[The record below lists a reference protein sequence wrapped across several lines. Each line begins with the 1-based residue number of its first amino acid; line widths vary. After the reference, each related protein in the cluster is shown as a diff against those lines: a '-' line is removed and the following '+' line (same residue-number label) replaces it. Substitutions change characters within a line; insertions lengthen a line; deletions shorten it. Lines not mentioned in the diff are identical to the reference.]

1 MQPSGMEATPTNSMT
16 SQLVETSDRGLADR
30 VLRDGDEGAFRALYS
45 RHTPYLYQF
54 ALRTLGGNEP
64 EAEDVIQEAWI
75 RAVEKLD
82 SFRWEAELRSWLAGI
97 VLNLCRGLFR
107 RKDRQW
113 LEIDESALGSPRTAR
128 LDERMDLEQALHLLP
143 DGYRTVLVLHDLEGY
158 THEEIGQALGTT
170 AGTSKSQLSRARRAM
185 RDLLVETEAL

>member
-1 MQPSGMEATPTNSMT
+1 MT